1 MIDKLVTLLQLAY
14 NMLIDS
20 DANMKNRE
28 SLAATIKRILGEMD
42 ED

>member
-1 MIDKLVTLLQLAY
+1 MIDKLVTLLQLAH

-20 DANMKNRE
+20 DATMRQRE
-28 SLAATIKRILGEMD
+28 DMASTIKRILGEMD